1 MAQRHRTIKDRLT
14 KIQGD
19 VVPALGTDEGSGDGV
34 AFIAALI
41 RRYEG
46 SP

>member
-19 VVPALGTDEGSGDGV
+19 GV